1 MTSLPISGL
10 SGGRKA
16 ENEVPICAKLNVTVS
31 AFAGA
36 EKITN
41 PATQP
46 DRKRF
51 IGPNRFIVSL
61 VDAIWSVR
69 QVSIWFLDIREFN
82 FSPQVHKGCR
92 GGRAGRKQPSKQIW
106 KLRNK
111 EFMRTSW
118 FPDSS
123 AIVPT
128 FVIYRGLKFA
138 AALNSQNW
146 HITVIVL

>member
-1 MTSLPISGL
+1 MVSNLASVHP
-10 SGGRKA
+10 KA
-16 ENEVPICAKLNVTVS
+16 QLGNNVTVS

-69 QVSIWFLDIREFN
+69 QVSIWFLDIRNLIFHIKSTKDVEA
-82 FSPQVHKGCR
+82 
-92 GGRAGRKQPSKQIW
+92 AGPAASSLQNKTGSYEK
-106 KLRNK
+106 RN
-111 EFMRTSW
+111 S
-118 FPDSS
+118 
-123 AIVPT
+123 
-128 FVIYRGLKFA
+128 
-138 AALNSQNW
+138 
-146 HITVIVL
+146 